1 MDKRREEERKKL
13 VETNI
18 PPTHLLWVASL
29 AGEGLWVQ
37 ALRRGRRRWG
47 MEEGEGHTHT
57 HGSRE
62 VELPLL
68 TTLQLTCMYVHS
80 CLRHSHSCEWDS
92 ERSHQGREKHTQTI
106 TVRTLDE
113 KALNTRD
120 LHNTTTEND
129 KRSEKE
135 VIVLMKVLS
144 ISQSPKLF
152 DDKMSQ

>member
-1 MDKRREEERKKL
+1 MGPGPSEGEEEMG
-13 VETNI
+13 
-18 PPTHLLWVASL
+18 H
-29 AGEGLWVQ
+29 GGG
-37 ALRRGRRRWG
+37 RGT
-47 MEEGEGHTHT
+47 HTHT
-57 HGSRE
+57 WQQGSGAAITNYSTTN
-62 VELPLL
+62 VYVCTLL
-68 TTLQLTCMYVHS
+68 S
-80 CLRHSHSCEWDS
+80 RHSHSCEWDS